1 MKIVIAKKK
10 FLLEDSSGNE
20 IDHNYNQLFQNIGFI
35 NNPIENLHRP
45 RRRNL
50 INQRRFVNEIINVEN
65 QFLENR
71 IMQNAIM
78 ASIYE
83 QNEFQTSEDEAPQ
96 AFEEDDIL
104 LEEFSDSD
112 I

>member
-1 MKIVIAKKK
+1 
-10 FLLEDSSGNE
+10 
-20 IDHNYNQLFQNIGFI
+20 
-35 NNPIENLHRP
+35 
-45 RRRNL
+45 
-50 INQRRFVNEIINVEN
+50 
-65 QFLENR
+65 
-71 IMQNAIM
+71 MQNAIM

-83 QNEFQTSEDEAPQ
+83 QNGFQTSEDEAPQ